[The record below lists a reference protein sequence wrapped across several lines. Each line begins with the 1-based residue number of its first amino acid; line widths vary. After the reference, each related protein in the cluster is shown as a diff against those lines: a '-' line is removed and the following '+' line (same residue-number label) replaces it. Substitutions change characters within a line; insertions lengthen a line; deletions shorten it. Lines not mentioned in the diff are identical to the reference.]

1 MLFETDIGF
10 LLLLSVIN
18 RNICRHQIYRQTSER
33 ITQAYRADRSIN
45 NCGQDKII
53 LRQDHD

>member
-1 MLFETDIGF
+1 MFFETDIGF
-10 LLLLSVIN
+10 MLLALLIAIFAGEN
-18 RNICRHQIYRQTSER
+18 RQTSER